1 VKIWLLQHIE
11 AVAANAP
18 SRGSRK
24 YNPRDERLIV
34 ESPGAWHPERTQRR
48 QSSKQLPPQ
57 QSAPSDHSSAV
68 KSRKRT
74 SSRSAIIHVSA
85 VQLWHFM

>member
-1 VKIWLLQHIE
+1 MKIWLLQHIE
-11 AVAANAP
+11 AVVANAP

-34 ESPGAWHPERTQRR
+34 ESQSAWHPEKTQRH
-48 QSSKQLPPQ
+48 QSTEQLPPQ
-57 QSAPSDHSSAV
+57 QSAPSDRSSAV

-74 SSRSAIIHVSA
+74 NSRSPIIHVSA
-85 VQLWHFM
+85 VQL

>member
-1 VKIWLLQHIE
+1 LLQHIE
-11 AVAANAP
+11 AVVANAP

-24 YNPRDERLIV
+24 YNSRDEQLIV

-48 QSSKQLPPQ
+48 QSNEQLPPQ
-57 QSAPSDHSSAV
+57 QSAPNDRNSAV

-74 SSRSAIIHVSA
+74 SSRSAVIHVSA

>member
-1 VKIWLLQHIE
+1 MKIWLLQHIE
-11 AVAANAP
+11 TVAANAP

-24 YNPRDERLIV
+24 YNPRDEQLVV
-34 ESPGAWHPERTQRR
+34 ESPGAWNPERTQRH
-48 QSSKQLPPQ
+48 QSSELLPPQ

-74 SSRSAIIHVSA
+74 TSRSAIIQVSA
-85 VQLWHFM
+85 VQL

>member
-1 VKIWLLQHIE
+1 LLQHIE

-24 YNPRDERLIV
+24 YNPRDELLVV
-34 ESPGAWHPERTQRR
+34 ESPGAWHPERTHRR
-48 QSSKQLPPQ
+48 QSSELLRPQ
-57 QSAPSDHSSAV
+57 QSAPSDRSSAV

-74 SSRSAIIHVSA
+74 SSKSAIIHVSA
-85 VQLWHFM
+85 VQL

>member
-1 VKIWLLQHIE
+1 MKIWLLQHIE

-24 YNPRDERLIV
+24 YNLRDEQLAV
-34 ESPGAWHPERTQRR
+34 ESPGAWHPERIQSR
-48 QSSKQLPPQ
+48 QSSKQLLHQ
-57 QSAPSDHSSAV
+57 QSAPSDRSSAG

-85 VQLWHFM
+85 VQL